1 MAAGKPLKIK
11 EFMRGLS
18 GRNPGEAEFHQA
30 VEEVA
35 EALFPFINANPVYLK
50 KRIFERMTEPDRVVS
65 FRVCWEDD
73 NGDIRTNRG
82 YRVQFNGA
90 IGPYKGGLR
99 FHPSVNLGVMKFLG
113 FEQIFKNGLTGLP
126 MGGGKGGS
134 DFNPRG
140 KSDGE
145 VMRFCQAFMT
155 ELARHIGED
164 IDIPAGDIG
173 VGAREI
179 GYMFGQHRRISGRF
193 TGVLTGKG
201 ISFGGSLIRPEA
213 TGYGSVFFVE
223 EILRTAGDFIEG
235 KTCVVSGSGNVAQYT
250 VEKLTRLGGRAVT
263 LSDSDG
269 FIHDPAGISPEKL
282 AWVMDLKNNRR
293 GRIGEYAK
301 QFKCGYYKGKKPW
314 GVKCDLAFPSATENE
329 VSGADAKLLAKNGVR
344 VVGEGANMPCDLEAV
359 EIFRKSGV
367 ILAPAK
373 ACNAGGVAVSGL
385 EMTQNSM
392 GLFWTRE
399 EVEEKLKGIMAGI
412 HERCVEFGRK
422 GKKVDYVTGANIAGF
437 KKVADAMVAQGVV

>member
-1 MAAGKPLKIK
+1 MAERRYLNLKK
-11 EFMRGLS
+11 FMRGVEH
-18 GRNPGEAEFHQA
+18 RNPGEREFHQA
-30 VEEVA
+30 VREVS
-35 EALFPFINANPVYLK
+35 ESLVPFISKNPVYIK
-50 KRIFERMTEPDRVVS
+50 KQILERLTEPDRIVS

-73 NGDIRTNRG
+73 DGNIRTNRG
-82 YRVQFNGA
+82 YRVQFSGV

-99 FHPSVNLGVMKFLG
+99 FHPSVSLSVIKFLG
-113 FEQIFKNGLTGLP
+113 FEQIFKNSLTGLP

-134 DFNPRG
+134 NFNPRG

-155 ELARHIGED
+155 ELARHVGED
-164 IDIPAGDIG
+164 VDVPAGDIG
-173 VGAREI
+173 VGGREI

-213 TGYGSVFFVE
+213 TGYGSVFFVR
-223 EILRTAGDFIEG
+223 EILKAAGDDIEG

-250 VEKLTRLGGRAVT
+250 VEKINQLGGRAVT
-263 LSDSDG
+263 MSDSDG
-269 FIHDPAGISPEKL
+269 FVYDPDGITPEKL
-282 AWVMDLKNNRR
+282 AWIMDLKNSRR
-293 GRIGEYAK
+293 GRISEYAK
-301 QFKCGYYKGKKPW
+301 EFQCRFEKGKKPW
-314 GVKCDLAFPSATENE
+314 RVKCDVAFPSATQNE
-329 VSGADAKLLAKNGVR
+329 LMGGDANVLIKNGVR

-359 EIFRKSGV
+359 HIFRKAGV
-367 ILAPAK
+367 FLAPAK

-392 GLFWTRE
+392 KLFWSRE
-399 EVEEKLKGIMAGI
+399 EVEEKLRDIMAGI
-412 HERCVEFGRK
+412 HERCLEFGKK
-422 GKKVDYVTGANIAGF
+422 GRKVDYVAGANIAGF